1 MSQLLKSGG
10 VQPSRSDV
18 HVDRPLTN
26 ISIAFM
32 QDPATFVADRV
43 FPNIPVAKQS
53 DRYFTYDRGM
63 FNRDSMVLRAPG
75 AESGGITYDIDS
87 TPTYFAKTYGL
98 HRDIPD
104 QVRANADVPL
114 NLDREATELLSLQ
127 ALLKREVSF
136 AANFFTSGKWTG
148 DQTGVDSASP
158 GANQFGRWDRA
169 DSNPIE
175 VIRAQAT
182 VIQQRTG
189 FRPNKLV
196 LGRQVYDALL
206 DHPDIVGRLNNGQT
220 PGGPALTLRTN
231 LAALFEVS
239 SIEVMEA
246 IQNTAKEGDTNV
258 HAFIG
263 GKSALLVY
271 AAPSP
276 GLMVPSGGYT
286 FSWTGLLGAGAL
298 GNRISRFR
306 MEHLKSDRVEI
317 EQSFDQKL
325 VAADLGV
332 FFITAV
338 N

>member
-1 MSQLLKSGG
+1 MSWIAKGA

-18 HVDRPLTN
+18 HVDRPLTQ
-26 ISIAFM
+26 ISVAFM
-32 QDPATFVADRV
+32 QDPQGFVADRV
-43 FPNIPVAKQS
+43 FPNIPVSKQG
-53 DRYFTYDRGM
+53 DLYFTIDRGM
-63 FNRDSMVLRAPG
+63 FNRSQMTERAPG
-75 AESGGITYDIDS
+75 TESSGITWKVATDS
-87 TPTYFAKTYGL
+87 YFAKVFAL
-98 HRDIPD
+98 HNDVHD
-104 QVRANADVPL
+104 QVRANADEPL
-114 NLDREATELLSLQ
+114 DLDRAATELLSLQ
-127 ALLKREVSF
+127 ALLRREVDW
-136 AANFFTSGKWTG
+136 AAAYFTSGKWTG

-158 GANQFGRWDRA
+158 SSNQFGRWDRA

-220 PGGPALTLRTN
+220 PGGPALTLRSN
-231 LAALFEVS
+231 LAALFEVQA
-239 SIEVMEA
+239 IEVMEG
-246 IQNTAKEGDTNV
+246 IQNTAAEGDTNV

-263 GKSALLVY
+263 GKSALLLYV
-271 AAPSP
+271 APRP
-276 GLMVPSGGYT
+276 GIMVPSAGYT
-286 FSWTGLLGAGAL
+286 FSWTGLFGAGAL

-306 MEHLKSDRVEI
+306 MEHLKADRVEI
-317 EQSFDQKL
+317 EQAYAQKL